1 MANLFVTVLVVDA
14 LTAVVAM
21 IVAAS
26 TVGSVKV
33 LLPAAAFDWIV
44 V

>member
-14 LTAVVAM
+14 LTAVVAI

-33 LLPAAAFDWIV
+33 LLPAVAAA
-44 V
+44 